1 MAIFN
6 SYVKLREGKDST
18 LCLIASGR
26 PLDLDQPNKEQ
37 HDICWLVV
45 FETIWIISMYGM
57 SMDVILPIDSNIVQD
72 SSNMFKVPTSMG
84 RLGLDVFF
92 FVSERRVISSVSLVE
107 LAARAALRPLRYGT
121 HERAAELLLPHVPG
135 KGLSNQGER
144 GIPQRM
150 NETAIKS
157 C

>member
-92 FVSERRVISSVSLVE
+92 LYPNVGSFHWCRWWSWQLE
-107 LAARAALRPLRYGT
+107 LPCV
-121 HERAAELLLPHVPG
+121 H
-135 KGLSNQGER
+135 
-144 GIPQRM
+144 
-150 NETAIKS
+150 
-157 C
+157 